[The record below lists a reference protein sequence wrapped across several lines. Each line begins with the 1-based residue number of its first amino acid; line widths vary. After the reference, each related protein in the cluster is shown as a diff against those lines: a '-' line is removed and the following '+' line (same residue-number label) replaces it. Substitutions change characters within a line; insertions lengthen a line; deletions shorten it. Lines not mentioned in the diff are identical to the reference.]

1 MARTACEAYGYK
13 LSQKVED
20 EFTYKTTHN
29 DGVFRVYSD
38 DMKMAR
44 RSGLITGLPDAY
56 GRGRIIGDYRRIA
69 LYGIDTLIEG
79 KVRDKQEL
87 SAEHMTEDNIR
98 LLEELHRQIDFL
110 NKLKDMA
117 KMYGIDI
124 SVPAS
129 TAKEAIQWTYFGYLA
144 AVKEQ
149 NGAAMSLDG

>member
-1 MARTACEAYGYK
+1 
-13 LSQKVED
+13 
-20 EFTYKTTHN
+20 
-29 DGVFRVYSD
+29 
-38 DMKMAR
+38 MKMAR